1 MNFWIEAILLFMGIW
16 LVPQPIGIGIIGA
29 VISSLITIA
38 CHCSNTWTLWI
49 MLVTLIVVTVIAF
62 LIEKQW
68 QHQMKKLP
76 EVAPG
81 ETLLGASGVI
91 HGKFVQING
100 RNYNYQGHYSEG
112 AQVSVTNLIDATTVA
127 VKIQEEK

>member
-1 MNFWIEAILLFMGIW
+1 MIVWIEVILLFIGIW
-16 LVPQPIGIGIIGA
+16 LLPQPIGIGIIGA
-29 VISSLITIA
+29 IISSLITII
-38 CHCSNTWTLWI
+38 CHWSVTKTLLLMLI
-49 MLVTLIVVTVIAF
+49 VLILVTVMTF
-62 LIEKQW
+62 LVEKQW

-76 EVAPG
+76 ELAPG

-112 AQVSVTNLIDATTVA
+112 TQVSVTNLIDATTVA